1 MKINF
6 VSPEYSMI
14 EYTLSEIKNLAGVD
28 CSDSELA
35 EDIKIT
41 QWLGEQSY
49 RVVDYNPHTYSS
61 QLEKAV
67 KDHVEIL
74 IIKEN

>member
-1 MKINF
+1 
-6 VSPEYSMI
+6 MI
-14 EYTLSEIKNLAGVD
+14 EYTLREIHNLAGVD

-35 EDIKIT
+35 QDLKIT

-49 RVVDYNPHTYSS
+49 RVVEYNPDTYSA
-61 QLEKAV
+61 QLEKAAA
-67 KDHVEIL
+67 DHVEIL

>member
-1 MKINF
+1 MF
-6 VSPEYSMI
+6 
-14 EYTLSEIKNLAGVD
+14 EYTLQEIKNLAGVD

-35 EDIKIT
+35 EDLKIT

-49 RVVDYNPHTYSS
+49 RVVDYNPYTYSA

-67 KDHVEIL
+67 ADHVEIL

>member
-6 VSPEYSMI
+6 VSMI
-14 EYTLSEIKNLAGVD
+14 EYTLREIKNLAGVD

-35 EDIKIT
+35 EDLKIT
-41 QWLGEQSY
+41 QWLGERSY
-49 RVVDYNPHTYSS
+49 RVIEYDRNTYSA

-67 KDHVEIL
+67 ADHVEIL